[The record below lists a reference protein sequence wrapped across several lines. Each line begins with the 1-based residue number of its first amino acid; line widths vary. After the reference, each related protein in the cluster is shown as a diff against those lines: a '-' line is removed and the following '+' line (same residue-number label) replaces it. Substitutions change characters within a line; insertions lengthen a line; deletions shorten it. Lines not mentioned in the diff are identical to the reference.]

1 MIRSSSPRRDML
13 LIAGA
18 LLVGT
23 FLTAFPLAAAAQ
35 GRPDP
40 GSPLFG
46 QPDSAEAKRLAPVPA
61 PPLPTPADKLPV
73 AKLKL
78 PPGFKH
84 EVYASGIANARSL
97 REGDKGT

>member
-1 MIRSSSPRRDML
+1 MISSASPHRNLL

-18 LLVGT
+18 LLVGAV
-23 FLTAFPLAAAAQ
+23 LTTFPLPAAAQ

-73 AKLKL
+73 AKL
-78 PPGFKH
+78 
-84 EVYASGIANARSL
+84 
-97 REGDKGT
+97 